1 MCGIIGIYSSS
12 QINKQ
17 LFYGLNSLQHRGQ
30 ESCGISVSDGTKIIR
45 RNGMGLVIDVFKP
58 NILEEL
64 IGNVGIGHVRYST
77 AGGSFDYNTQP
88 LLGYTKGE
96 QISLAHNGNLINYQ
110 ILKSRL
116 EEDGMMF
123 QTTIDSEVMLYLI
136 TRYYKGDIVQAIKDT
151 MARVE
156 GAYALVVMLKDK
168 LIAVRDPHGI
178 RPLVMGRTEDS
189 VVFSS
194 ENASIEILGGKFERD
209 ILPGEIVV
217 VDSEGEKSYMYEHNE
232 KESHCVFE
240 QVYFARNDAT
250 LDNIN
255 AYMFRRRCGE
265 RLWKESP
272 CNVDLVIPVP
282 DSGYPSAIGY
292 SQASGIPLA
301 EGLVKNRYMGRTF
314 IKPTQEE
321 REMAVKLKLNP
332 LSHVVKGK
340 NIVLIDDSIVRGTT
354 SRNLIQNLRNAGA
367 KEIHMRITAP
377 PVKHSCY
384 YGIDTPS
391 RRNLIAA
398 TMNIEEIRDLI
409 GADSLSFISIEGL
422 EEAAQIG
429 KEKLCKACF
438 DGEYPVDPCLV

>member
-1 MCGIIGIYSSS
+1 MCGIIGIYSES

-17 LFYGLNSLQHRGQ
+17 LFYGLNCLQHRGQ
-30 ESCGISVSDGTKIIR
+30 ESCGISVSDGDKIIR

-58 NILEEL
+58 NILDEL
-64 IGNVGIGHVRYST
+64 DGNIGIGHVRYST

-123 QTTIDSEVMLYLI
+123 QTTIDSEVILYLI

-151 MARVE
+151 MARIE

-178 RPLVMGRTEDS
+178 RPLVMGKADGATI
-189 VVFSS
+189 FSS
-194 ENASIEILGGKFERD
+194 ENAPIEILGGQFVRD

-217 VDSEGEKSYMYEHNE
+217 VDDNGEQSYMFEHKA
-232 KESHCVFE
+232 KESHCIFE
-240 QVYFARNDAT
+240 HVYFARNDAT
-250 LDNIN
+250 LDDIN
-255 AYMFRRRCGE
+255 AYMFRRRCGKL
-265 RLWKESP
+265 LWKEAP
-272 CNVDLVIPVP
+272 CDVDLVVPVP

-332 LSHVVKGK
+332 LSHVVKDK
-340 NIVLIDDSIVRGTT
+340 KIVLIDDSIVRGTT

-398 TMNIEEIRDLI
+398 TMSVDEIRELI
-409 GADSLSFISIEGL
+409 GADSLAFISIDGL
-422 EEAAQIG
+422 EQAARIG

-438 DGEYPVDPCLV
+438 DGVYPIDPCLV

>member
-30 ESCGISVSDGTKIIR
+30 ESCGISVSDGAKIIR

-64 IGNVGIGHVRYST
+64 IGNIGIGHVRYST

-194 ENASIEILGGKFERD
+194 ENASIEILGGTFERD

-265 RLWKESP
+265 RLWKEAP
-272 CNVDLVIPVP
+272 CNVDLVVPVP

-409 GADSLSFISIEGL
+409 GADSLAFISIEGL

>member
-17 LFYGLNSLQHRGQ
+17 LFYGLNCLQHRGQ
-30 ESCGISVSDGTKIIR
+30 ESCGISASDGDKIIR

-58 NILEEL
+58 NILDEL
-64 IGNVGIGHVRYST
+64 NGNIGIGHVRYST

-123 QTTIDSEVMLYLI
+123 QTTIDSEVILYLI

-151 MARVE
+151 MARIE
-156 GAYALVVMLKDK
+156 GAYSLVVMLKDK

-178 RPLVMGRTEDS
+178 RPLVMGKTDDS
-189 VVFSS
+189 TIFAS
-194 ENASIEILGGKFERD
+194 ENAPIEILGGTFERD

-217 VDSEGEKSYMYEHNE
+217 VDSNGEQSYMFEHKE
-232 KESHCVFE
+232 KESHCIFE

-250 LDNIN
+250 LDDIN
-255 AYMFRRRCGE
+255 AYMFRRSCGK
-265 RLWKESP
+265 RLWIEAP
-272 CNVDLVIPVP
+272 CDVDLVIPVP

-292 SQASGIPLA
+292 SRASGIPFA

-340 NIVLIDDSIVRGTT
+340 RIVLIDDSIVRGTT

-377 PVKHSCY
+377 PVKYSCY

-391 RRNLIAA
+391 RKNLIAA
-398 TMNIEEIRDLI
+398 TMSIDEIRDLI
-409 GADSLSFISIEGL
+409 GADSLAFISIEGL

-429 KEKLCKACF
+429 KDKLCKACF
-438 DGEYPVDPCLV
+438 DGVYPVDPCLV